1 MIQETGLAKEPRRGS
16 SDAGTW
22 TPKQSVKCQP
32 PSDVLARLVS
42 IKFKSQGFKLRLLVV
57 LPKYFSESRVI
68 KITMLIESRISTPQ
82 ACREGCQ
89 SWVWLQGVSPPKS
102 ARV

>member
-1 MIQETGLAKEPRRGS
+1 MLARGH
-16 SDAGTW
+16 
-22 TPKQSVKCQP
+22 QSRVLNASL

-68 KITMLIESRISTPQ
+68 KITMLIESRISTPP
-82 ACREGCQ
+82 ACREDCQ